1 LKGEDM
7 EVNVIKEIE
16 VAVTTIGFPI
26 FMCWLMWKK
35 ITESDAKQSE
45 LIAKLTAAIEE
56 LSIYIKGRRTDN
68 E

>member
-1 LKGEDM
+1 MIDTSL
-7 EVNVIKEIE
+7 VKEIE
-16 VAVTTIGFPI
+16 IAITTIGFPI

-45 LIAKLTAAIEE
+45 LLCNLTKAIEE

>member
-1 LKGEDM
+1 MIDTTL
-7 EVNVIKEIE
+7 VKEIE
-16 VAVTTIGFPI
+16 IAITTIGFPI

-45 LIAKLTAAIEE
+45 LLGKLIGAINE
-56 LSIYIKGRRTDN
+56 LTVYIRGRKKED

>member
-1 LKGEDM
+1 MD
-7 EVNVIKEIE
+7 VNVIKEIE

-45 LIAKLTAAIEE
+45 LLCNLTKAIEE

>member
-1 LKGEDM
+1 MIDTSL
-7 EVNVIKEIE
+7 VKEIE
-16 VAVTTIGFPI
+16 IAITTIGFPI

-45 LIAKLTAAIEE
+45 LLATLTSAINE
-56 LSIYIKGRRTDN
+56 LTVYIKERSKHN